1 MGATNCGLLCVAGAS
16 RIILTH
22 SSSRSIRLDHRLS
35 ALAATVP
42 YYESILNAKADL
54 NKTTVARENDFW
66 EEDRSGLT
74 DFQHGVGKLRR

>member
-1 MGATNCGLLCVAGAS
+1 M
-16 RIILTH
+16 
-22 SSSRSIRLDHRLS
+22 DHRLS